1 MVAEPVQTFVS
12 ETEPRGPDEPIHAES
27 VEQFE
32 ELTGRDGVV
41 LVDFHAEWCGPC
53 KMIEPA
59 VAGVARETNATVAK
73 VDTDAHRDLAA
84 QYGVQGVPN
93 LVFFADG
100 EPKTRVV
107 GVQDQASL
115 EGVVEQLGA

>member
-1 MVAEPVQTFVS
+1 MSEAEPRST
-12 ETEPRGPDEPIHAES
+12 DEPIHIES
-27 VEQFE
+27 ADQFQDV
-32 ELTGRDGVV
+32 TGGDGVV

-59 VAGVARETNATVAK
+59 VAGVAAETDATVAK
-73 VDTDAHRDLAA
+73 VDIDVHRELAT

-107 GVQDQASL
+107 GVRDQAAL
-115 EGVVEQLGA
+115 EQVVEQLGA